1 MRAIIKD
8 KDGNEFIFED
18 EQHLRMVIIKDGK
31 MIINYLDENGEEHQE
46 IGDIPEYMSLI
57 SERI

>member
-8 KDGNEFIFED
+8 KDENEFIFED